1 MAASILRLSPPSS
14 NALFRGSKFIVVP
27 LKRRN
32 MTTSASAI
40 QKLLTVGTKIIG
52 VGRNYAAHAKELGNA
67 VPKVP
72 FSDLAALCYYFY
84 LFFSNCVWSEF
95 DASLKEPVLFL
106 KPTTSYLENGGKI
119 EVPEPLEA
127 LDHEVELAVVIG
139 QRARDVPEAS
149 AMDYV
154 GGIVVRLS
162 LLFLMIISLNG
173 GILNAF
179 YPTFW
184 TYWSAYYEFYMVWML
199 FDFQFLMYTSVHSCI
214 IKLQNPIIWLH
225 MHICENDRL
234 V

>member
-1 MAASILRLSPPSS
+1 M
-14 NALFRGSKFIVVP
+14 
-27 LKRRN
+27 
-32 MTTSASAI
+32 
-40 QKLLTVGTKIIG
+40 
-52 VGRNYAAHAKELGNA
+52 
-67 VPKVP
+67 
-72 FSDLAALCYYFY
+72 
-84 LFFSNCVWSEF
+84 
-95 DASLKEPVLFL
+95 LFL

-179 YPTFW
+179 YPTF
-184 TYWSAYYEFYMVWML
+184 
-199 FDFQFLMYTSVHSCI
+199 
-214 IKLQNPIIWLH
+214 
-225 MHICENDRL
+225 
-234 V
+234 